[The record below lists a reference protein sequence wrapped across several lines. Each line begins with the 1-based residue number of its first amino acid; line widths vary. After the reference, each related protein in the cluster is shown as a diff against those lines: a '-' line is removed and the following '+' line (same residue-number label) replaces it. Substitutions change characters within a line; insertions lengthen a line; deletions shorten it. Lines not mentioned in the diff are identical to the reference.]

1 MLSNDVVKKE
11 LFYDLTIC
19 LNGALCHF
27 SVRETETLL
36 QVIRD
41 RARLMGTKRG
51 CDGGHC
57 GACTVLV
64 NDKPVNSCSLL
75 ALQVDGAN
83 ITTVEGLATNNKPS
97 DLQLAFVEANAVQCG
112 FCTPGMLLS
121 AEALLRENNN
131 PSDEE
136 IDYAMSGNLCRCTG
150 YVNIRK
156 AIRLAA
162 YWRSGGLDLK
172 ED

>member
-1 MLSNDVVKKE
+1 MSDRNINNNEQHEFHV
-11 LFYDLTIC
+11 F
-19 LNGALCHF
+19 LNGESRNF
-27 SVRETETLL
+27 MVRETETLL

-41 RARLMGTKRG
+41 RAKLTGTKRG

-64 NDKPVNSCSLL
+64 NDKPMNSCSLL
-75 ALQVDGAN
+75 ALQVDGAS
-83 ITTVEGLATNNKPS
+83 ITTIEGLAVGNEPS

-121 AEALLRENNN
+121 AEALLRSNSN

-162 YWRSGGLDLK
+162 LWREEERHGSK
-172 ED
+172 